1 METWNRYL
9 LTEIYILCHA
19 CSCQEILRMELRVG
33 TPGTHRQRA
42 ASVIAHGGGTV
53 CLRLTKAAAR
63 AALGGELG
71 AMVCPC
77 PAH

>member
-1 METWNRYL
+1 M
-9 LTEIYILCHA
+9 
-19 CSCQEILRMELRVG
+19 RMELRVG

>member
-1 METWNRYL
+1 M
-9 LTEIYILCHA
+9 LTEIHLRHA

-33 TPGTHRQRA
+33 MHRQRA

-71 AMVCPC
+71 GMVCPC
-77 PAH
+77 PPYLSSRS